1 MGKTKRQ
8 QIEDELYYHLDHAA
22 RLINIRWSRQIMRK
36 IEKELK
42 KYSARPDAE
51 NDICFCG
58 ISVCND
64 TVWGI
69 IADPLS
75 DPAKTNKITESDP
88 VDSRNIA
95 TEAAESNA
103 PPTAPPEYDNIYA
116 TMDALLPPIFDVLC
130 DTDTTP
136 SQIFHHLHR
145 PETQKYVKEK
155 IARKAR
161 NYPHLLPLCWASA
174 EEFLEFEKNVRGE
187 IYRLLLTVI
196 KNKNAKKAAPILTDA
211 RQSLSRHEVS
221 IDATL
226 PCAGDGE
233 KAISYHDIIADPAGD
248 PLSILIEYEHL
259 STEAAIINALT
270 ENEKNRIIAEFE
282 EKEKIKKCELFFD
295 DYETEPEAA
304 DKRLNLEKY
313 RRKSKSKSPGQR
325 QLELFAV
332 AVNAGGAM

>member
-22 RLINIRWSRQIMRK
+22 RLINIRWSRLIMRK

-130 DTDTTP
+130 DTDTTS
-136 SQIFHHLHR
+136 SQIFRKLNNI
-145 PETQKYVKEK
+145 EVKKYVTEK
-155 IARKAR
+155 IARKAYS
-161 NYPHLLPLCWASA
+161 YPHLLPLVWHTAA
-174 EEFLEFEKNVRGE
+174 EFRQFEKNIKGE
-187 IYRLLLTVI
+187 IYRLLLTI
-196 KNKNAKKAAPILTDA
+196 AKNKNAKKAAPILTSA
-211 RQSLSRHEVS
+211 RESLNRHEIS

-226 PCAGDGE
+226 PSSDGS
-233 KAISYHDIIADPAGD
+233 KDISYHDLIPDPTGD
-248 PLSILIEYEHL
+248 PLSILIDVEQAAAEAEVIAAL
-259 STEAAIINALT
+259 SD
-270 ENEKNRIIAEFE
+270 NEKAQLISEFDT
-282 EKEKIKKCELFFD
+282 KNKMQNGELFCVDYD
-295 DYETEPEAA
+295 DESEPERAEKPV
-304 DKRLNLEKY
+304 DIGKY
-313 RRKSKSKSPGQR
+313 RRKKSRPIPK

-332 AVNAGGAM
+332 GGVAI

>member
-22 RLINIRWSRQIMRK
+22 RLINIRWSRLIMRK

-130 DTDTTP
+130 DTDTTS
-136 SQIFHHLHR
+136 SQIFRKLNNI
-145 PETQKYVKEK
+145 EVKKYVTEK
-155 IARKAR
+155 IARKAYS
-161 NYPHLLPLCWASA
+161 YPHLLPLVWHTAA
-174 EEFLEFEKNVRGE
+174 EFRQFEKNIKGE
-187 IYRLLLTVI
+187 IYRLLLTI
-196 KNKNAKKAAPILTDA
+196 AKNKNAKKKPID
-211 RQSLSRHEVS
+211 REQ
-221 IDATL
+221 
-226 PCAGDGE
+226 
-233 KAISYHDIIADPAGD
+233 
-248 PLSILIEYEHL
+248 
-259 STEAAIINALT
+259 
-270 ENEKNRIIAEFE
+270 
-282 EKEKIKKCELFFD
+282 
-295 DYETEPEAA
+295 
-304 DKRLNLEKY
+304 
-313 RRKSKSKSPGQR
+313 
-325 QLELFAV
+325 
-332 AVNAGGAM
+332 MW